1 MKKFIKKLLKL
12 MLILISVFV
21 VIVGIISCW
30 YFGNDYDY
38 TDKIECLNAYLT
50 SYEQGVNYIVFE
62 YENDD
67 NVVLTFYTNRGGY
80 YRALLA
86 KKIINGT
93 TYYDFMNASTS
104 PPVTYNTTW
113 TRMTKEIFMIY
124 VKYEN
129 DIDDIDCCGYTPVG
143 TKITFI
149 DSTGKA
155 GTAWLYIVDTS
166 KQTSAENKKFYNY
179 EDILNAP
186 FRWKYL

>member
-1 MKKFIKKLLKL
+1 MKKFVKKLSKL

-21 VIVGIISCW
+21 VIVGMISCW
-30 YFGNDYDY
+30 FFSNDYDY
-38 TDKIECLNAYLT
+38 TDKIDCLNAHLL
-50 SYEQGVNYIVFE
+50 SYEQGVNYIEFE

-67 NVVLTFYTNRGGY
+67 NVILTYYTNRGGY
-80 YRALLA
+80 YRASLA
-86 KKIINGT
+86 KKIIKGT
-93 TYYDFMNASTS
+93 IYYALLTNSTS
-104 PPVTYNTTW
+104 PPVTYHTTW

-129 DIDDIDCCGYTPVG
+129 DIDNIDCCGYTPVG
-143 TKITFI
+143 SKITFI

-155 GTAWLYIVDTS
+155 VTDLLYIVDTS

-179 EDILNAP
+179 KDIHNAP

>member
-30 YFGNDYDY
+30 YFSNDYDY

-143 TKITFI
+143 TKSPLLIQQE
-149 DSTGKA
+149 
-155 GTAWLYIVDTS
+155 
-166 KQTSAENKKFYNY
+166 KQELLGS
-179 EDILNAP
+179 I
-186 FRWKYL
+186 